1 MKKVFFVIAF
11 AMLTV
16 IGASAQMSDFVTAK
30 VGSNIRLGYVGA
42 ANNSNVAGGFDLG
55 INVIEVGVRPYS
67 TGELT
72 LGADFLMDIYHP
84 TSGKYFLSGGHSTT
98 IVPSIFSKIKYS
110 TSTVLGFGIP
120 LNFTQRISD
129 KLSVTAGATARINMN
144 ASTRLVYTNSDN
156 KWNTERA
163 SGIYTN
169 RVTYDLHLSVDVDG
183 FGIYASY
190 CPMNVFESGHGPSF
204 NTFAVGLIFKH

>member
-1 MKKVFFVIAF
+1 MKKVLFVIAF

-16 IGASAQMSDFVTAK
+16 IGASAQRSDLVTAK
-30 VGSNIRLGYVGA
+30 AGSNIRVGYVGA
-42 ANNSNVAGGFDLG
+42 ANNSNVAGGVDFG
-55 INVIEVGVRPYS
+55 INIIEVGVKPFS
-67 TGELT
+67 GSSLT
-72 LGADFLMDIYHP
+72 LGADFLLDTYHP
-84 TSGKYFLSGGHSTT
+84 TSGKYFLSGGHSTA

-110 TSTVLGFGIP
+110 TSTVLGFGLP
-120 LNFTQRISD
+120 LTFTQRLTD
-129 KLSVTAGATARINMN
+129 KLSVSVGATARINMN

-169 RVTYDLHLSVDVDG
+169 RVTYDLNLSVDVDG

-190 CPMNVFESGHGPSF
+190 RPMNVFEANHGPSY
-204 NTFAVGLIFKH
+204 NTFAVGLIFRH

>member
-1 MKKVFFVIAF
+1 MKKILFSIAIAMFSVF
-11 AMLTV
+11 
-16 IGASAQMSDFVTAK
+16 GASAQRSDLITSEI
-30 VGSNIRLGYVGA
+30 GSNLRVGYVGSA
-42 ANNSNVAGGFDLG
+42 DNSNIAGGFDLG
-55 INVIEVGVRPYS
+55 INIIEIGVNPYS
-67 TGELT
+67 GSALT
-72 LGADFLMDIYHP
+72 LGADFLLDTYHP
-84 TSGKYFLSGGHSTT
+84 TSGKYFLSASHSTA

-110 TSTVLGFGIP
+110 TATVLGLGIP
-120 LNFTQRISD
+120 LDFTQRLSD
-129 KLSVTAGATARINMN
+129 KLSVSVGASARINMN

-156 KWNTERA
+156 KWNTERV

-190 CPMNVFESGHGPSF
+190 RPMNVFEDGHGPSF